1 MNFKN
6 AIVLVCVVMCG
17 IATQAQ
23 IATDSLD
30 GRVNTINTAVPFLR
44 IDPEARS
51 GAMGDAGI
59 ALSPDANSIYWNTA
73 KLSFAENQVA
83 LAVTYTPWLRELVND
98 IYLAD
103 LSGYVKLDDMQALTG
118 SLRYFSLGSIQFTDI
133 SGNNIGQFNPHEFAL
148 DAGYSRKLSENF
160 ATGINLKFVYSN
172 LAAGYSVNGALIKPG
187 KAAAAD
193 ISFFYHQP
201 NANFGN
207 TKGSYNIGMT
217 ISNLGSKITY
227 TSNAIE
233 KDYIPT
239 NLGIGGAINFDF
251 DDYNKLCFTTDIN
264 KMLVPTPDTIDA
276 NGDGVLDYKQQ
287 SVPASVLGSFTDAP
301 GGFKEEMREL
311 MYSVGAE
318 YWYNNLFAVRAGY
331 YNEHATKGNRKYL
344 TAGLGI
350 KYSSFGLNFSYLIPT
365 NNQKSPLDNTLRFS
379 LLFDFDSLKNTSAPV
394 D

>member
-1 MNFKN
+1 
-6 AIVLVCVVMCG
+6 VLVAVLICG
-17 IATQAQ
+17 SLSSHAQ
-23 IATDSLD
+23 IGVDSLD

-73 KLSFAENQVA
+73 KLSFADDEVA
-83 LAVTYTPWLRELVND
+83 LAVTYTPWLRELVNE

-118 SLRYFSLGSIQFTDI
+118 SPRYFALGRIQFTDI

-148 DAGYSRKLSENF
+148 DGGYSRKLSENF
-160 ATGINLKFVYSN
+160 STGINLKFIYST
-172 LAAGYSVNGALIKPG
+172 LASGYSVNGAVIKPG
-187 KAAAAD
+187 KAATAD
-193 ISFFYHQP
+193 ISFFYHKP
-201 NANFGN
+201 DANFGN
-207 TKGSYNIGMT
+207 TKGSYNIGAT

-227 TSNAIE
+227 TSNALE

-251 DDYNKLCFTTDIN
+251 DDYNKLCITTDIN

-287 SVPASVLGSFTDAP
+287 SVPAAVINSFTDAP
-301 GGFKEEMREL
+301 GGFPEEVREL
-311 MYSVGAE
+311 MYSFGAE

-379 LLFDFDSLKNTSAPV
+379 LLFNFDSLLLVDHSA
-394 D
+394 

>member
-1 MNFKN
+1 MHYKN
-6 AIVLVCVVMCG
+6 LFLLCSFSLILFA
-17 IATQAQ
+17 ANAQ

-73 KLSFAENQVA
+73 KLSFADNEVA

-103 LSGYVKLDDMQALTG
+103 LSGYVKLDDMQALTA

-148 DAGYSRKLSENF
+148 DGGYSRKLSDNF
-160 ATGINLKFVYSN
+160 STGINLKFIYSN

-201 NANFGN
+201 DAKFGS
-207 TKGSYNIGMT
+207 TKGSYDIGMT

-227 TSNAIE
+227 TSNALE

-239 NLGIGGAINFDF
+239 NFGLGGAINFDF
-251 DDYNKLCFTTDIN
+251 DDYNKLCITTDIN
-264 KMLVPTPDTIDA
+264 KMLVPTPDTLDA

-287 SVPASVLGSFTDAP
+287 TVPAAVFGSFTDAP
-301 GGFKEEMREL
+301 GGFKEEIQEL
-311 MYSVGAE
+311 MYSFGAE
-318 YWYNNLFAVRAGY
+318 YWYNDLFAVRAGY
-331 YNEHATKGNRKYL
+331 YNENKLKGNRKYL

-379 LLFDFDSLKNTSAPV
+379 LLFDFDSLKGSGTIE
-394 D
+394 